1 MLAPSRPLLFMKNFL
16 LSALFIFV
24 GTQVAFSQTSNEAGI
39 TANINVSAEVIQ
51 SIELITVNTI
61 SFGSAQPGQ
70 VEIYVNPLADLN
82 SGYMIAVGTPNT
94 DFRLNYLSERELTQ
108 IDGDGRLTF
117 TYEISANMEE
127 DQASSEV
134 LEDDNRTLRFN
145 ASGRYYIWVGGRVN
159 IENAQPG
166 NYQGDFSIEIDYI

>member
-1 MLAPSRPLLFMKNFL
+1 MKLLVSLFTIFTLLFG
-16 LSALFIFV
+16 SAIA
-24 GTQVAFSQTSNEAGI
+24 QDNENRISA
-39 TANINVSAEVIQ
+39 TINVSAEIIQ

-70 VEIYVNPLADLN
+70 IEIYVNPVTDLN
-82 SGYMIAVGTPNT
+82 SGFMIASGTPNT
-94 DFRLNYLSERELTQ
+94 DFRLNYLPERELTQ

-117 TYEISANMEE
+117 TYEISANSEE
-127 DQASSEV
+127 DQSTSEI

-145 ASGRYYIWVGGRVN
+145 QEGRYYIWLGGRVN

-166 NYQGDFSIEIDYI
+166 NYQGDFTLEIDYI